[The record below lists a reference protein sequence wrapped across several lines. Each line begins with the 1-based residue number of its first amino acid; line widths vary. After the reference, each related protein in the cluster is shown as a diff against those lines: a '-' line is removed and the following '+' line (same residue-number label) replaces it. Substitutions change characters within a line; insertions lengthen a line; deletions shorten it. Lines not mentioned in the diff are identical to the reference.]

1 MKKPLI
7 LLTALLAVPAVG
19 ITSTPITGMV
29 ASKCVITTDTDGVYG
44 NPTAT
49 KLSTLAADGG
59 VLPIIR
65 YDIITANAYK
75 AKIHTPVAFTS
86 SPPLGSETVN
96 WSGSTVANQMSDS
109 NKSAFN
115 TNKVVYNNTS
125 EFDLTLAGSV
135 WFDVTSA
142 ATYGYN
148 KAFPAGTYQAVVTA
162 ECVAQ

>member
-49 KLSTLAADGG
+49 ELSTLATKGG

-65 YDIITANAYK
+65 YDIVTANAYK
-75 AKIHTPVAFTS
+75 AKVHTPVAFTS
-86 SPPLGSETVN
+86 SPALGSETVN
-96 WSGSTVANQMSDS
+96 WTGSTVAGQMSDAAMS
-109 NKSAFN
+109 VFN

-125 EFDLTLAGSV
+125 EFDLVKAGSV
-135 WFDVTSA
+135 WFNVTSA

>member
-49 KLSTLAADGG
+49 KLSTLATDGG

-109 NKSAFN
+109 NMSAFN

>member
-7 LLTALLAVPAVG
+7 LLSALLAVPALA
-19 ITSTPITGMV
+19 TTPITGMV
-29 ASKCVITTDTDGVYG
+29 ASKCIITTDTDGVYG

-75 AKIHTPVAFTS
+75 AKVHTPVAFTS

-96 WSGSTVANQMSDS
+96 WTGSTVAGQMSDS
-109 NKSAFN
+109 NMSAFN

>member
-49 KLSTLAADGG
+49 KLSTLATDGG

-75 AKIHTPVAFTS
+75 AKIHTPISFTS
-86 SPPLGSETVN
+86 SHALGSETVN
-96 WSGSTVANQMSDS
+96 WTGSTVANQMSDS
-109 NKSAFN
+109 NMSAFN

-148 KAFPAGTYQAVVTA
+148 KAFPTGTYQAVVTA

>member
-49 KLSTLAADGG
+49 KLSTLATDGG

-109 NKSAFN
+109 NMSAFN

-135 WFDVTSA
+135 WFNVTSA

>member
-49 KLSTLAADGG
+49 KLSTLATDGG

-75 AKIHTPVAFTS
+75 AKIHTPISFTS

-109 NKSAFN
+109 NMSAFN

>member
-19 ITSTPITGMV
+19 VTSTPITGLV

-49 KLSTLAADGG
+49 KLSTLATDGG

-109 NKSAFN
+109 NMSAFN

-148 KAFPAGTYQAVVTA
+148 KAFPAGTYQSIVTA

>member
-29 ASKCVITTDTDGVYG
+29 ASKCVITTDTDGGYG

-49 KLSTLAADGG
+49 KLSTLATDGG

-109 NKSAFN
+109 NMSAFN

>member
-49 KLSTLAADGG
+49 KLSTLATDGG

-86 SPPLGSETVN
+86 SPSLGSETVT
-96 WSGSTVANQMSDS
+96 WTGSTVANQMSDS
-109 NKSAFN
+109 NMSAFN

>member
-7 LLTALLAVPAVG
+7 LLTALLAVPAG
-19 ITSTPITGMV
+19 GETSTPITGMV
-29 ASKCVITTDTDGVYG
+29 EAKCVITTDTDGVYG

-49 KLSTLAADGG
+49 KLSTLATDGG

-109 NKSAFN
+109 NMSAFN

-125 EFDLTLAGSV
+125 EFDLTIAGSV
-135 WFDVTSA
+135 WFDVNSA

-148 KAFPAGTYQAVVTA
+148 KAFPAVTYQAVVTS

>member
-109 NKSAFN
+109 NMSAFN

>member
-1 MKKPLI
+1 
-7 LLTALLAVPAVG
+7 
-19 ITSTPITGMV
+19 
-29 ASKCVITTDTDGVYG
+29 
-44 NPTAT
+44 
-49 KLSTLAADGG
+49 
-59 VLPIIR
+59 
-65 YDIITANAYK
+65 
-75 AKIHTPVAFTS
+75 
-86 SPPLGSETVN
+86 
-96 WSGSTVANQMSDS
+96 MSDS
-109 NKSAFN
+109 NMSAFN

>member
-49 KLSTLAADGG
+49 KLSTLATDGG

-96 WSGSTVANQMSDS
+96 WTGSTVANQMSDS
-109 NKSAFN
+109 NMSAFN